1 MYYDQGIAD
10 QEGDG
15 CKGGIGSV
23 QPGLFVRCAARAWVV
38 PLYAFRVVADVGDP
52 IVSIS
57 ICQSEGDGEI
67 QLGHD
72 DC

>member
-10 QEGDG
+10 QKGNG

-23 QPGLFVRCAARAWVV
+23 QPGLFERCATRAGVV
-38 PLYAFRVVADVGDP
+38 PWYAFRVVGGIGDP

-57 ICQSEGDGEI
+57 ICLSEGDGEI
-67 QLGHD
+67 KLGHD
-72 DC
+72 